1 MKVLQLCHKTP
12 FPANDGGTK
21 AMQAIARGLIDN
33 GCEVDVLSI
42 ATHKHPEPEPGS
54 SDLADKTNAQFIEV
68 DTKVKWMGALKGL
81 FQKDSYHTSRF
92 VDEKFNTVLTETLQN
107 KNYDVVIFESLFTAP
122 YLATVRAHSKA
133 KCVYREH
140 NIESQ
145 LWEARSQSENAL
157 NKKVLQNFNNKLKRF
172 EFSIVNGF
180 DAIAC
185 ISERDLNILKE
196 NGLDVPADVIPYG
209 ISMIE
214 KPRQQSNKKRISFLG
229 SLDWEPNVE
238 GLNWFIEKVWDKVHE
253 SYPSWSFHIG
263 GRNASEQFKESLPP
277 TITFDGAIDDAE
289 KFIESSNILIVPLF
303 TGSGIRIKLIE
314 AISKGIPVVTTTTGT
329 RGLPGNFKDAVLIAD
344 NKTEFFQALSLLCSS
359 SKKREETGQ
368 SGFQYCNQHFEMKK
382 VAGSFIEFVKN
393 LKVESI

>member
-1 MKVLQLCHKTP
+1 MKVLQLCHKAP
-12 FPANDGGTK
+12 FPASDGGTK
-21 AMQAIARGLIDN
+21 AMQAIAQGLIDN
-33 GCEVDVLSI
+33 GCKVDVLSI
-42 ATHKHPEPEPGS
+42 ATHKHPHPEPGS
-54 SDLADKTNAQFIEV
+54 SKLAEKTNAQFIEV

-92 VDEKFNTVLTETLQN
+92 VDEKFDSVLTETLE
-107 KNYDVVIFESLFTAP
+107 KKSYDVVIFESLFTAP

-145 LWEARSQSENAL
+145 LWEARSQGENAL

-172 EFSIVNGF
+172 EFSIVNNF

-196 NGLDVPADVIPYG
+196 NGLEVPADVIPFG
-209 ISMIE
+209 ISMIAE
-214 KPRQQSNKKRISFLG
+214 PTKQSNKKRIGFLG

-253 SYPSWSFHIG
+253 SHPSWSFHIG
-263 GRNASEQFKESLPP
+263 GRNASERFKESLPP
-277 TITFDGAIDDAE
+277 TITFEGEINDADG
-289 KFIESSNILIVPLF
+289 FIESCNIVIVPLF

-314 AISKGIPVVTTTTGT
+314 AVSKGIPVVTTTTGA
-329 RGLPGNFKDAVLIAD
+329 RGLPGDYQNAVLIAD
-344 NKTEFFQALSLLCSS
+344 NKTEFFQALSTLCSN
-359 SKKREETGQ
+359 SKKREEIGQ
-368 SGFQYCNQHFEMKK
+368 NGFQYCKEHFEMKQ
-382 VAGSFIEFVKN
+382 VAKSFISFVN
-393 LKVESI
+393 GMKVESE